1 MEPITSPTTAPDHP
15 RSSRTALLAAAA
27 AFAAVAL
34 LAACSG
40 SSGYGSSSPKTT
52 AAGVPAAHTSGTSG
66 SAITIDNFA
75 FSPTPLHVKHA
86 TKVTVTNKDST
97 THTWTADSGSAL
109 MWTSPDLPTGS
120 SYSFTFTKAG
130 TYSYHCKIHPSMT
143 GSVVVS

>member
-1 MEPITSPTTAPDHP
+1 METTTSPTTAPDHRP
-15 RSSRTALLAAAA
+15 RSARTALLAVTA

-40 SSGYGSSSPKTT
+40 SSGYGSSSPKT
-52 AAGVPAAHTSGTSG
+52 AAGVPAAHTTGTSG

-75 FSPTPLHVKHA
+75 FSPTPLHVKHG

-109 MWTSPDLPTGS
+109 TWTSPDLPTGS
-120 SYSFTFTKAG
+120 SYSFTFAKAG

-143 GSVVVS
+143 GTVVVS